1 MAIKKE
7 YSQAARVQSI
17 LRMLGVSQGI
27 TLGELAEVFG
37 VTKRTIQRDLR
48 ALEDS
53 GYPIFTDT
61 IEGSTYWKLE
71 PSFKNIPPIAFSQNE
86 LMALYFSRK
95 LLTSLQTSPLH
106 TDIKSAFKK
115 IESALPATYLAK
127 LGRIEDM
134 FLPLGKIEKA
144 NQLTQEIFETI
155 RSAVLNQ
162 NPLTIEYTPR
172 KGTQARIFE
181 VNPYVLVL
189 YQGEFY
195 ILSYLPGKGMRYF
208 VLAGIKKAQRST
220 ERFSI
225 SEKFSPS
232 KFFTASFGLF
242 QGKPIALKVV
252 FNPELSEYIQRRNWH
267 SSERIKKLKD
277 GKILLSLKASGKEE
291 IKAWVLSFGPKAKVL
306 APLSLRKEIET
317 DVQKMSLQYKAH

>member
-27 TLGELAEVFG
+27 TLGELAEAFG

-53 GYPIFTDT
+53 GYPIFTKT

-95 LLTSLQTSPLH
+95 LLTFFQTSPLQ
-106 TDIKSAFKK
+106 TDIESAFKK
-115 IESALPATYLAK
+115 IESALPAKYLAK

-134 FLPLGKIEKA
+134 FLPLGKIEKDD
-144 NQLTQEIFETI
+144 QLTQEIFETI

-162 NPLTIEYTPR
+162 NPLKIEYTSR

-208 VLAGIKKAQRST
+208 ALAGIKKAERSK

-225 SEKFSPS
+225 LEKFSPS

-242 QGKPIALKVV
+242 QGKPITLKVV
-252 FNPELSEYIQRRNWH
+252 FDPDLSDYIQRRKWH
-267 SSERIKKLKD
+267 PSQRIKKLKD
-277 GKILLSLKASGKEE
+277 GKILLSIKASGKEE

-306 APLSLRKEIET
+306 SPLSLQKEIEA
-317 DVQKMSLQYKAH
+317 DVQKMLLQYKAS